1 MQTET
6 DRGQE
11 IGMPTRKRT
20 ARTKLERRRELQ
32 CRAVGYAVEPYFG
45 AVVPSRLRSRLA
57 LTVHITMHLAAW
69 EFSGTKDNPGG
80 GRLITT
86 WMRNGDKANN
96 SGERREQFVKRGLVI
111 ATRVKNRQN
120 HQVGIGEQPFF
131 GFGTGRFRGTGDCA
145 EMLISR
151 DAPKMV
157 QAYAREGRYFG
168 IGEDLL
174 ARLDAYHSRPLS
186 L

>member
-1 MQTET
+1 MRDEGKTNNKARET
-6 DRGQE
+6 GKALREPSEGWRKP
-11 IGMPTRKRT
+11 GGAFRKR
-20 ARTKLERRRELQ
+20 R
-32 CRAVGYAVEPYFG
+32 
-45 AVVPSRLRSRLA
+45 
-57 LTVHITMHLAAW
+57 
-69 EFSGTKDNPGG
+69 
-80 GRLITT
+80 
-86 WMRNGDKANN
+86 
-96 SGERREQFVKRGLVI
+96 LVI

-131 GFGTGRFRGTGDCA
+131 GFGTGGFRGTGDSA

>member
-1 MQTET
+1 
-6 DRGQE
+6 
-11 IGMPTRKRT
+11 
-20 ARTKLERRRELQ
+20 
-32 CRAVGYAVEPYFG
+32 
-45 AVVPSRLRSRLA
+45 
-57 LTVHITMHLAAW
+57 
-69 EFSGTKDNPGG
+69 
-80 GRLITT
+80 
-86 WMRNGDKANN
+86 MRNEGKMNN
-96 SGERREQFVKRGLVI
+96 NMRETGKTLREPSEHGQTRGVFMKRGLVI

-131 GFGTGRFRGTGDCA
+131 GFGTGRFRGTGDSA